1 MIEGDGRPWKVVE
14 GEGLHLHAKTRS
26 KTSSSSKDQVPGTV
40 NNSVNKILFIFL
52 F

>member
-1 MIEGDGRPWKVVE
+1 MEGDGRPWKVVE
-14 GEGLHLHAKTRS
+14 GLHAKTRF
-26 KTSSSSKDQVPGTV
+26 KTSSSSKDPTGTV